1 MKNRLWK
8 NISMLLVI
16 ILIGTMFVG
25 CQETAKDEE
34 QAVDKTQE
42 EVQEKSQEEKEEV
55 KTTRTITDQRGLE
68 IEVPLE
74 IERLVLLPMPL
85 PSIVYSIV
93 GNGESVIG
101 MHPTSMIAVERSIL
115 AEMAPEMLKA
125 DTGFAAKGKG
135 FDVNIEELLK
145 LNPQVVVQ
153 WGHVP
158 EVIEK
163 MEAAGLTVLVIE
175 VRTGDSQENFEEWIR
190 IIGELFGKEERAI
203 ELSRLQRDIIE
214 GVKESVAKFEEA
226 DRPEVFF
233 FFNEELRTTGG
244 NTHHNFWLET
254 SGGVNVAR
262 DLEGWKNVDMEQILK
277 WNPEIIFVSNFTD
290 IMPQDI
296 LENRIEGQDW
306 SQVEAVKSG
315 RVYKIPE
322 GVYRWE
328 PPNAERALLLQWAAQ
343 KYFPQE
349 FAALNMIEI
358 VTDFYKKFFER
369 NISEEEAKKIL
380 HFEHNY
386 R

>member
-1 MKNRLWK
+1 MKKKLWK
-8 NISMLLVI
+8 SILMLLVVV
-16 ILIGTMFVG
+16 LIGTMFVG
-25 CQETAKDEE
+25 CQETPKEEE
-34 QAVDKTQE
+34 QEVDDSQEIAQEKTQE
-42 EVQEKSQEEKEEV
+42 EEKEEA
-55 KTTRTITDQRGLE
+55 KTTRTIIDQRGLE

-93 GNGESVIG
+93 GNGDSVIG

-125 DTGFAAKGKG
+125 ETGFVTKG

-163 MEAAGLTVLVIE
+163 METAGLTVVVIE

-203 ELSRLQRDIIE
+203 ELSGLQRDIIE
-214 GVKESVAKFEEA
+214 GVKESVTRFEQA
-226 DRPEVFF
+226 DRPGVFF
-233 FFNEELRTTGG
+233 FFNEELRTAGG

-254 SGGVNVAR
+254 SGGINVAR

-277 WNPEIIFVSNFTD
+277 WNPEVIFVSNFTD

-315 RVYKIPE
+315 RVYKVPE

-343 KYFPQE
+343 KYFPQGFVGLDMTE
-349 FAALNMIEI
+349 VVI
-358 VTDFYKKFFER
+358 DFYKEFFVR
-369 NISEEEAKKIL
+369 TLTEEEAKKIL
-380 HFEHNY
+380 QFEHNY